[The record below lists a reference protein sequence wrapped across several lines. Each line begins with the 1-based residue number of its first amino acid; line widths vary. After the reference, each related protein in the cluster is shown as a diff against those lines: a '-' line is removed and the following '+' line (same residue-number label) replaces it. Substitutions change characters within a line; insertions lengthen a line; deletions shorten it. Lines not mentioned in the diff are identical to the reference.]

1 MSNITRRVKMCEE
14 DHCRWFL
21 DPGSLAPWIDRFGA
35 ELADRRYSRL
45 TISGYTDAA
54 RHFAAWVNS
63 TSTPIQ
69 MVDADSLRRFA
80 DHRCECPGGRRWSR
94 ISTKYFRRAKRFY
107 TFLQDIAVAP
117 APASPPSAPV
127 DPLLDDYQRWLRIH
141 RGLSERTIA
150 RHRRLLTKLL
160 PTLGEATHDYNAA
173 LIRSVVREWRER
185 TGPADLRTI
194 TSALRSYLRF
204 LAAAGLCR
212 PNLDHAISPVVQWRL
227 SSLPRY
233 LSANDVERVVASCD
247 QLSNGR
253 LRDRAILLLLAR
265 LGLRAGDVTALK
277 LQDLDWATGMLQV
290 SGKARRQVRLPLPQD
305 VGDAV
310 LAYIEQERPRV
321 GEETVFLTM
330 IAPYKPFAI
339 SSSISTIVARA
350 LQRAGITDAPSR
362 GASLLRHSAATSML
376 RSGATLEAVGT
387 VLRHRSLDMTAHY
400 AKVDIAMLERI
411 AQPWPGDL
419 TC

>member
-69 MVDADSLRRFA
+69 MVDADLLRRFA

-94 ISTKYFRRAKRFY
+94 ISPKYFRRAKRFY

-117 APASPPSAPV
+117 APASLPLAPV
-127 DPLLDDYQRWLRIH
+127 HPLLDDYQRWLRIH

-150 RHRRLLTKLL
+150 RHRRLLTNLL
-160 PTLGEATHDYNAA
+160 PTLGEAIRDYNAG

-277 LQDLDWATGMLQV
+277 LQDLDWA
-290 SGKARRQVRLPLPQD
+290 
-305 VGDAV
+305 
-310 LAYIEQERPRV
+310 QERLALRQELSAPLV
-321 GEETVFLTM
+321 ADLEEWMRDNRSKLSKNSDVAEAMDYMLKAWPAFTAFLGDGRICLTNN
-330 IAPYKPFAI
+330 AAE
-339 SSSISTIVARA
+339 RA
-350 LQRAGITDAPSR
+350 LRGHSSWQKITAIRWVRPRRSAHR
-362 GASLLRHSAATSML
+362 LHAEPHRH
-376 RSGATLEAVGT
+376 GEAQ
-387 VLRHRSLDMTAHY
+387 RHRSAGLARRHSRAHRRHSP
-400 AKVDIAMLERI
+400 E
-411 AQPWPGDL
+411 PSP
-419 TC
+419 

>member
-1 MSNITRRVKMCEE
+1 MREE
-14 DHCRWFL
+14 GHCGWFL

-35 ELADRRYSRL
+35 ELASRRYSRL

-54 RHFAAWVNS
+54 RHFAAWINS
-63 TSTPIQ
+63 ASTPMH
-69 MVDADSLRRFA
+69 MVDADVLRSFG
-80 DHRCECPGGRRWSR
+80 DHHCKCPGGRRWSR
-94 ISTKYFRRAKRFY
+94 ISTRYFRRARSFY
-107 TFLQDIAVAP
+107 AFLQDNAVAP
-117 APASPPSAPV
+117 PPASPPLAPAHS
-127 DPLLDDYQRWLRIH
+127 LLDDYQRWLRIH
-141 RGLSERTIA
+141 RGLSERTVA

-160 PTLGEATHDYNAA
+160 PALGEATHDYNAA
-173 LIRSVVREWRER
+173 LIRGVVREWRER
-185 TGPADLRTI
+185 TGPADLRAI

-212 PNLDHAISPVVQWRL
+212 PNLDHVISPVVQWRL

-233 LSANDVERVVASCD
+233 LSAKDVERVVASCD

-265 LGLRAGDVTALK
+265 LGLRAGDVAALK
-277 LQDLDWATGMLQV
+277 FQDFDWAAGMLHV
-290 SGKARRQVRLPLPQD
+290 SGKARRQVRLPLPQEA
-305 VGDAV
+305 GDAV
-310 LAYIEQERPRV
+310 LAYIEQERHHV
-321 GEETVFLTM
+321 EEETVFLTM
-330 IAPYKPFAI
+330 IAPYKPFAN
-339 SSSISTIVARA
+339 SSSISSIVAHA
-350 LQRAGITDAPSR
+350 LKRAGITDAPSM
-362 GASLLRHSAATSML
+362 GASLLRHSAATAML

-411 AQPWPGDL
+411 AQPWPGDV

>member
-1 MSNITRRVKMCEE
+1 MCEE

-94 ISTKYFRRAKRFY
+94 ISPKYFRRAKRFY

-117 APASPPSAPV
+117 APASPPLAPV
-127 DPLLDDYQRWLRIH
+127 HPLLDDYQRWLRIH

-160 PTLGEATHDYNAA
+160 PTLGEATRDYNAG

-330 IAPYKPFAI
+330 MAPYKPFAI

>member
-1 MSNITRRVKMCEE
+1 MCEE

-94 ISTKYFRRAKRFY
+94 ISPKYFRRAKRFY
-107 TFLQDIAVAP
+107 AFLQDIAVAP
-117 APASPPSAPV
+117 APASPPLAPV
-127 DPLLDDYQRWLRIH
+127 HPLLDDYQRWLRIH

-160 PTLGEATHDYNAA
+160 PTLGEATRDYNAG

-233 LSANDVERVVASCD
+233 LSANDVERVIASCD

>member
-1 MSNITRRVKMCEE
+1 MCEE

-69 MVDADSLRRFA
+69 MVDADLLRRFA

-94 ISTKYFRRAKRFY
+94 ISPKYFRRAKRFY

-117 APASPPSAPV
+117 APASPPLAPV
-127 DPLLDDYQRWLRIH
+127 HPLLDDYQRWLRIH

-150 RHRRLLTKLL
+150 RHRRLLTNLL
-160 PTLGEATHDYNAA
+160 PTLGEATRDYNAG

-204 LAAAGLCR
+204 LAAASLCR

-411 AQPWPGDL
+411 AQPWPGVL

>member
-45 TISGYTDAA
+45 TILGYTDAA

-69 MVDADSLRRFA
+69 MVDADLLRRFA

-94 ISTKYFRRAKRFY
+94 ISPKYFRRAKRFY

-117 APASPPSAPV
+117 APASLPLAPV
-127 DPLLDDYQRWLRIH
+127 HPLLDDYQRWLRIH

-150 RHRRLLTKLL
+150 RHRRLLTNLL
-160 PTLGEATHDYNAA
+160 PTLGEATRDYNAG

-253 LRDRAILLLLAR
+253 LRDRAIQLLLAR

-290 SGKARRQVRLPLPQD
+290 SGN
-305 VGDAV
+305 
-310 LAYIEQERPRV
+310 RPS
-321 GEETVFLTM
+321 
-330 IAPYKPFAI
+330 A
-339 SSSISTIVARA
+339 SSFEHRA
-350 LQRAGITDAPSR
+350 FFC
-362 GASLLRHSAATSML
+362 ATSSHMP
-376 RSGATLEAVGT
+376 RSGATAISCKRAYRSGRFLRRLRSNVGT
-387 VLRHRSLDMTAHY
+387 ACWRYVVSRSRIVARTDWIDQATHIQHPVWTDRGNRHARFG
-400 AKVDIAMLERI
+400 VDL
-411 AQPWPGDL
+411 PSP
-419 TC
+419 C

>member
-1 MSNITRRVKMCEE
+1 MCEE

-69 MVDADSLRRFA
+69 MVDADLLRRFA

-94 ISTKYFRRAKRFY
+94 ISPKYFRRAKRFY

-117 APASPPSAPV
+117 APASLPLAPV
-127 DPLLDDYQRWLRIH
+127 HPLLDDYQRWLRIH

-150 RHRRLLTKLL
+150 RHRRLLTNLL
-160 PTLGEATHDYNAA
+160 PTLGEATRDYNAG

>member
-1 MSNITRRVKMCEE
+1 MCEE

-69 MVDADSLRRFA
+69 MVDADLLRRFA

-94 ISTKYFRRAKRFY
+94 ISPKYFRRAKRFY

-117 APASPPSAPV
+117 APASLPLAPV
-127 DPLLDDYQRWLRIH
+127 HPLLDDYQRWLRIH

-150 RHRRLLTKLL
+150 RHRRLLTNLL
-160 PTLGEATHDYNAA
+160 PTLGEATRDYNAG

-265 LGLRAGDVTALK
+265 LGLRAGDVTALQ

>member
-1 MSNITRRVKMCEE
+1 MCEE

-69 MVDADSLRRFA
+69 MVDADLLRRFA

-94 ISTKYFRRAKRFY
+94 ISPKYFRRAKRFY

-117 APASPPSAPV
+117 APASLPLAPV
-127 DPLLDDYQRWLRIH
+127 HPLLDDYQRWLRIH

-150 RHRRLLTKLL
+150 RHRRLLTNLL
-160 PTLGEATHDYNAA
+160 PTLGEATRDYNAG

-247 QLSNGR
+247 QFSNGR

-321 GEETVFLTM
+321 GEETIFLTM

>member
-1 MSNITRRVKMCEE
+1 MS
-14 DHCRWFL
+14 H
-21 DPGSLAPWIDRFGA
+21 
-35 ELADRRYSRL
+35 
-45 TISGYTDAA
+45 
-54 RHFAAWVNS
+54 
-63 TSTPIQ
+63 
-69 MVDADSLRRFA
+69 
-80 DHRCECPGGRRWSR
+80 RRW
-94 ISTKYFRRAKRFY
+94 
-107 TFLQDIAVAP
+107 
-117 APASPPSAPV
+117 
-127 DPLLDDYQRWLRIH
+127 H
-141 RGLSERTIA
+141 GGGLSERTIA
-150 RHRRLLTKLL
+150 RHRRLLTNLL
-160 PTLGEATHDYNAA
+160 PTLGEATRDYNAG

-265 LGLRAGDVTALK
+265 LGLRAGDVTALQ

>member
-1 MSNITRRVKMCEE
+1 MCEE

-94 ISTKYFRRAKRFY
+94 ISTKYFRRAERFY

-127 DPLLDDYQRWLRIH
+127 HPLLDDYQRWLRIH

-160 PTLGEATHDYNAA
+160 PTLGEATRDYNAA

-212 PNLDHAISPVVQWRL
+212 PNLDHAILPVVQWRL

>member
-1 MSNITRRVKMCEE
+1 MCEE

-94 ISTKYFRRAKRFY
+94 ISRKYFRRAKRFY

-117 APASPPSAPV
+117 APASPPLAPV
-127 DPLLDDYQRWLRIH
+127 HPLLHDYQRWLRIH
-141 RGLSERTIA
+141 RGRSERTIA

-160 PTLGEATHDYNAA
+160 PTLGEATRDYNAG

-233 LSANDVERVVASCD
+233 LSANGVERVVASCD

-330 IAPYKPFAI
+330 IAPYKPFTI

-387 VLRHRSLDMTAHY
+387 MLRHRSLDMTAHY

>member
-1 MSNITRRVKMCEE
+1 MCEE

-94 ISTKYFRRAKRFY
+94 ISTKYFRRAERFY

-127 DPLLDDYQRWLRIH
+127 HPLLDDYQRWLRIH

-160 PTLGEATHDYNAA
+160 PTLGEATRDYNAA

-212 PNLDHAISPVVQWRL
+212 PNLDHAILPVVQWRL

-265 LGLRAGDVTALK
+265 LGLRAGCPP
-277 LQDLDWATGMLQV
+277 
-290 SGKARRQVRLPLPQD
+290 S
-305 VGDAV
+305 
-310 LAYIEQERPRV
+310 
-321 GEETVFLTM
+321 
-330 IAPYKPFAI
+330 AP
-339 SSSISTIVARA
+339 
-350 LQRAGITDAPSR
+350 
-362 GASLLRHSAATSML
+362 M
-376 RSGATLEAVGT
+376 
-387 VLRHRSLDMTAHY
+387 
-400 AKVDIAMLERI
+400 
-411 AQPWPGDL
+411 AQI
-419 TC
+419 

>member
-1 MSNITRRVKMCEE
+1 MREE

-63 TSTPIQ
+63 TSTPIH

-80 DHRCECPGGRRWSR
+80 DHRCECPGVRQWSR
-94 ISTKYFRRAKRFY
+94 ISPKYFRRAKRFY
-107 TFLQDIAVAP
+107 TYLQDIAVAP
-117 APASPPSAPV
+117 APASPPLAPV
-127 DPLLDDYQRWLRIH
+127 HPLLDDYQRWLRIH

-160 PTLGEATHDYNAA
+160 PTLGEATRDYNAG

-277 LQDLDWATGMLQV
+277 LQDIDWATGMLQV

-321 GEETVFLTM
+321 GEETIFLTM

-350 LQRAGITDAPSR
+350 LQRAGITDAPSK

>member
-1 MSNITRRVKMCEE
+1 MCEE

-69 MVDADSLRRFA
+69 MVDADLLRRFA

-94 ISTKYFRRAKRFY
+94 ISPKYFRRAKRFY

-117 APASPPSAPV
+117 APASRPLAPV
-127 DPLLDDYQRWLRIH
+127 HPLLDDYQRWLRIH

-150 RHRRLLTKLL
+150 RHRRLLTNLL
-160 PTLGEATHDYNAA
+160 PTLGEATRDYNAG

-290 SGKARRQVRLPLPQD
+290 SDKARRQVRLPLPQD

-339 SSSISTIVARA
+339 SSSVSTIVARA

>member
-1 MSNITRRVKMCEE
+1 MCEE

-69 MVDADSLRRFA
+69 MVDADLLRRFA

-94 ISTKYFRRAKRFY
+94 ISPKYFRRAKRFY

-117 APASPPSAPV
+117 APASLPLAPV
-127 DPLLDDYQRWLRIH
+127 HPLLDDYQRWLRIH

-150 RHRRLLTKLL
+150 RHRRLLTNLL
-160 PTLGEATHDYNAA
+160 PTLGEATRDYNAG

-277 LQDLDWATGMLQV
+277 LQDLDWATGILQV

>member
-1 MSNITRRVKMCEE
+1 MCEE

-69 MVDADSLRRFA
+69 MVDADLLRRFA

-94 ISTKYFRRAKRFY
+94 ISPKYFRRAKRFY

-117 APASPPSAPV
+117 APASPPLAPV
-127 DPLLDDYQRWLRIH
+127 HPLLDDYQRWLRIH

-160 PTLGEATHDYNAA
+160 PTLGEATRDYNAG

-330 IAPYKPFAI
+330 MAPYKPFAI

>member
-1 MSNITRRVKMCEE
+1 MCEE

-69 MVDADSLRRFA
+69 MVDADLLRRFA

-94 ISTKYFRRAKRFY
+94 ISPKYFRRAKRFY

-117 APASPPSAPV
+117 APASRPLAPV
-127 DPLLDDYQRWLRIH
+127 HPLLDDYQRWLRIH

-150 RHRRLLTKLL
+150 RHRRLLTNLL
-160 PTLGEATHDYNAA
+160 PTLGEATRDYNAG

-339 SSSISTIVARA
+339 SSSVSTIVARA